1 MVSSTIVSVSS
12 DKSWSSKRA
21 PVLSTADAVPLF
33 WWRVSILQAVI
44 LVRWQVLARAECLK
58 SGNPLDYSQRNSNY
72 ERDAFF
78 TKRKKKKLESEH
90 WCAQ

>member
-1 MVSSTIVSVSS
+1 
-12 DKSWSSKRA
+12 
-21 PVLSTADAVPLF
+21 
-33 WWRVSILQAVI
+33 
-44 LVRWQVLARAECLK
+44 LVAREHTSGRDINAGQVLARAECLK